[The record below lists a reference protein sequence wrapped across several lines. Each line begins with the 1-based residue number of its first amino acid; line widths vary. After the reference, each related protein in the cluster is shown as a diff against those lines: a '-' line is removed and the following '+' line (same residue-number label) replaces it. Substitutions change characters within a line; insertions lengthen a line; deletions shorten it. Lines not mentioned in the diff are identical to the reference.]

1 MKQII
6 ENIRNKPDHHK
17 DRIVWIIAAIATG
30 LLLIIWLIVGNGRPT
45 TTDDNFF
52 ETLNQDVEEGKDIVP
67 ANINIEPQ

>member
-17 DRIVWIIAAIATG
+17 DRIVWICAAIAAG
-30 LLLIIWLIVGNGRPT
+30 LLLIIWLVVGNGRPT

-52 ETLNQDVEEGKDIVP
+52 ETFNQGVEEGKNVVP
-67 ANINIEPQ
+67 TDINIEPQ